1 MDDTDVQ
8 VLKAIYEQSHR
19 SLVAPLF
26 LMEMFDISDEEMGDR
41 LEIMDEDRRIRASR
55 GTYALGLSRLN
66 GIC

>member
-1 MDDTDVQ
+1 
-8 VLKAIYEQSHR
+8 
-19 SLVAPLF
+19 
-26 LMEMFDISDEEMGDR
+26 MEMFDISDEEMGDR